1 MQLQGL
7 QGKSVANAI
16 VNFPLASVPVE
27 TIVDKAFVCSH
38 AEIYDS
44 ITTTVSVSTVRNA
57 LIVIQGSTIVE
68 IILAQCRAGTGAFH
82 VDGLTRIR
90 TRLNFTPE

>member
-1 MQLQGL
+1 MQL

-27 TIVDKAFVCSH
+27 TIIDKTLVRSNTG
-38 AEIYDS
+38 IYNS
-44 ITTTVSVSTVRNA
+44 IAAAVSVGTVRNA
-57 LIVIQGSTIVE
+57 FIVVQGSTIVE
-68 IILAQCRAGTGAFH
+68 IILAQRRAGTSAFH

-90 TRLNFTPE
+90 TRLNFAPE